1 MKNKKIIITI
11 SSLAILAVASF
22 ATYNFYTKSSDQKS
36 VGENIVA
43 NYKGG
48 YVTLNQAQI
57 ELNKLAVQNPD
68 LKGIAFESLNNDQKE
83 IIIKE
88 IVLKEIAYKEAKR
101 ERLNKEKDYKQAL
114 KLFET
119 ELLKQKLF
127 VKITEDAKKEENLK
141 KNYDELVKN
150 LKDKQDIRISY
161 IALKTQKEANSL
173 HKILTKYPN
182 SFAKQAKLKSIDKE
196 TAKNGGDLDF
206 IIEDALPKEIVDNA
220 KQLEKGE
227 ISKAFKLADKWVII
241 KLEDLRP
248 AKIAKFEDAKQ
259 ALATSL
265 SQKALQDFISESI
278 ANANIS
284 IVIK

>member
-1 MKNKKIIITI
+1 MLKNNLYADITKK
-11 SSLAILAVASF
+11 AS
-22 ATYNFYTKSSDQKS
+22 
-36 VGENIVA
+36 E
-43 NYKGG
+43 
-48 YVTLNQAQI
+48 
-57 ELNKLAVQNPD
+57 
-68 LKGIAFESLNNDQKE
+68 
-83 IIIKE
+83 
-88 IVLKEIAYKEAKR
+88 
-101 ERLNKEKDYKQAL
+101 
-114 KLFET
+114 
-119 ELLKQKLF
+119 
-127 VKITEDAKKEENLK
+127 EENLK
-141 KNYDELVKN
+141 KNYNELVKN

-161 IALKTQKEANSL
+161 IALKTEKEANSL

-182 SFAKQAKLKSIDKE
+182 SFVKQAKLKSIDKE

-278 ANANIS
+278 QDANIS
-284 IVIK
+284 IIVK

>member
-11 SSLAILAVASF
+11 SSLAILAIASF

-36 VGENIVA
+36 VGESIVA
-43 NYKGG
+43 NYEGG

-88 IVLKEIAYKEAKR
+88 IVLKEIAYKEAKK
-101 ERLNKEKDYKQAL
+101 EKLNKEKDYKQAL

-127 VKITEDAKKEENLK
+127 VKITEDAKKEENLRA
-141 KNYDELVKN
+141 NYDELVKN

-182 SFAKQAKLKSIDKE
+182 SFAKQAKRKSIDKE
-196 TAKNGGDLDF
+196 IAKNGGDLDF

-278 ANANIS
+278 QDANIS
-284 IVIK
+284 IVVK